1 MKHNV
6 AKVAAICHCH
16 LQHLRQITWHVGK
29 ELATPLMLAMVMSR
43 LDGCSAAL
51 ASLPQVT
58 MNKIEVMW
66 VKNIGKIVHLQ
77 LFFELS
83 GVCRGMQI
91 FRQCVPCGGIG
102 V

>member
-1 MKHNV
+1 
-6 AKVAAICHCH
+6 
-16 LQHLRQITWHVGK
+16 
-29 ELATPLMLAMVMSR
+29 MLAMVMSR

-51 ASLPQVT
+51 ARLPQVT
-58 MNKIEVMW
+58 VNKIEVMW

-83 GVCRGMQI
+83 GVCRGTQI
-91 FRQCVPCGGIG
+91 FRQCVPCGGIS